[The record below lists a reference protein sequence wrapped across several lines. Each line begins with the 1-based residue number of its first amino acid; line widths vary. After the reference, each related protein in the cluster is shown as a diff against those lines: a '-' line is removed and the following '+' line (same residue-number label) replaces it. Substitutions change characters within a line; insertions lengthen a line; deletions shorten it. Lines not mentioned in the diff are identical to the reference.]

1 MGAFTWAELAKMD
14 KEPSK
19 AYPPMEEK
27 PVLSP
32 ATPFEE
38 RAVALQLKFLSEQRY
53 TSWWPVEE
61 EKRRRE
67 VPRFSDRYHR
77 DNAKN
82 GSQSLK
88 IREAA
93 YMQREAFPRGLWK
106 AFMDGEDKKADGKRS
121 DGAGPS
127 KKRTDWKRMLERL
140 ETGGEAPPDRSPS
153 PDEEEPMD
161 DYEDEEEDDYADNY
175 FDNGEGD
182 DIEDEG
188 GGGEAEYD

>member
-1 MGAFTWAELAKMD
+1 MRVREK
-14 KEPSK
+14 
-19 AYPPMEEK
+19 PMEEK

-140 ETGGEAPPDRSPS
+140 EVNLSRSSLSFSDPQTMLTRALTADRRRGSPGS
-153 PDEEEPMD
+153 VT
-161 DYEDEEEDDYADNY
+161 
-175 FDNGEGD
+175 
-182 DIEDEG
+182 ISR
-188 GGGEAEYD
+188 